1 VLQSHRAT
9 VLLVASGEETGV
21 LNTPRK
27 GFCLVKS
34 AFEIRKV
41 MGGIVLAILFV
52 CIFLFIKPTLAIDW
66 GFGLPLTSL
75 QLVVS
80 LIGLLIIILYHV
92 YYRSS
97 TNTTKLSLTA
107 ILTVIWL
114 SLIIFYPFNPPPTA
128 SDAIKASWPGG
139 AMGFFTLIAGLGICV
154 LWVHFFSD
162 EFGS

>member
-1 VLQSHRAT
+1 
-9 VLLVASGEETGV
+9 
-21 LNTPRK
+21 
-27 GFCLVKS
+27 
-34 AFEIRKV
+34 

-114 SLIIFYPFNPPPTA
+114 SLIIFYPFNPADPSFSSSPPA
-128 SDAIKASWPGG
+128 NP
-139 AMGFFTLIAGLGICV
+139 
-154 LWVHFFSD
+154 
-162 EFGS
+162 E

>member
-1 VLQSHRAT
+1 MR
-9 VLLVASGEETGV
+9 
-21 LNTPRK
+21 N
-27 GFCLVKS
+27 

-41 MGGIVLAILFV
+41 LGGIVLAILID

-66 GFGLPLTSL
+66 GFGIPLMSL
-75 QLVVS
+75 QFTLLVV
-80 LIGLLIIILYHV
+80 GIIIVVLYEI

-97 TNTTKLSLTA
+97 GNTTKLSLTT

-114 SLIIFYPFNPPPTA
+114 SLIIFFPFNPPATA
-128 SDAIKASWPGG
+128 SDTIKASWDGS
-139 AMGFFTLIAGLGICV
+139 AMGFFVLISGLGLCV

>member
-1 VLQSHRAT
+1 MAVPT
-9 VLLVASGEETGV
+9 GEETGV

-27 GFCLVKS
+27 GFCLVRN

-41 MGGIVLAILFV
+41 IGGIVLAILID

-66 GFGLPLTSL
+66 GFGLPLMNL
-75 QLVVS
+75 QFVT
-80 LIGLLIIILYHV
+80 LIISLVIVVLYHV

-97 TNTTKLSLTA
+97 VNTTKLSLTTM
-107 ILTVIWL
+107 LTVIWL
-114 SLIIFYPFNPPPTA
+114 SLIIFFPFNPPATA
-128 SDAIKASWPGG
+128 SDAIKSSWDGS
-139 AMGFFTLIAGLGICV
+139 AMGFFVLIGGLGICV

>member
-1 VLQSHRAT
+1 LIGAF
-9 VLLVASGEETGV
+9 GEETGV

-80 LIGLLIIILYHV
+80 LIGLLIIVLYHI

-97 TNTTKLSLTA
+97 NNTTKLSLTA
-107 ILTVIWL
+107 MLTVIWL
-114 SLIIFYPFNPPPTA
+114 SLIIFYPFNPPATA
-128 SDAIKASWPGG
+128 SDTVKASWPGG
-139 AMGFFTLIAGLGICV
+139 AMGFFTLIAGLAICV

>member
-1 VLQSHRAT
+1 
-9 VLLVASGEETGV
+9 
-21 LNTPRK
+21 
-27 GFCLVKS
+27 VKS

-41 MGGIVLAILFV
+41 IGGIILAILFV

-97 TNTTKLSLTA
+97 TNTTKLSLTTM
-107 ILTVIWL
+107 LTVIWL
-114 SLIIFYPFNPPPTA
+114 ALIIFFPFNPPATA
-128 SDAIKASWPGG
+128 SDAIKSSWDGS
-139 AMGFFTLIAGLGICV
+139 AMGFFVLIAGLGLCV